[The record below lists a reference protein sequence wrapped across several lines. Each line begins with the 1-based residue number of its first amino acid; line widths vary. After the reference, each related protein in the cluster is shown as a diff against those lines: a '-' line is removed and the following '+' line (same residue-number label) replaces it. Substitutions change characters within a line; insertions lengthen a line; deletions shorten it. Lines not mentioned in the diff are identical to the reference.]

1 MSRTRFLILLCV
13 LVSLAG
19 CGYGFVLKGSGNLG
33 PVNLAASRNQ
43 TILRAAGMVLD
54 SHLEQDL
61 AALGVFKPEAGL
73 PVLTCTVV
81 SATTEEIT
89 AKAMGANRFRLT
101 LGVQAQIDRAGKV
114 VWQAHFSDNGTY
126 ASGGQEEDALD
137 EACDKISARIGQAVL
152 AVKVV
157 DTVPA
162 PPQ

>member
-1 MSRTRFLILLCV
+1 MSRTRFLILLCG

-19 CGYGFVLKGSGNLG
+19 CGYGFILKGSGNLG

-61 AALGVFKPEAGL
+61 AALGIFKPDAAL
-73 PVLTCTVV
+73 PTLTCTVV

-89 AKAMGANRFRLT
+89 ANAMGSNRFRLT
-101 LGVQAQIDRAGKV
+101 LGVQAEISRGGKV
-114 VWQAHFSDNGTY
+114 VWLSRFSDDGTY

-137 EACDKISARIGQAVL
+137 EACGKIAERIGQAVL
-152 AVKVV
+152 AVKIAEK
-157 DTVPA
+157 VPA